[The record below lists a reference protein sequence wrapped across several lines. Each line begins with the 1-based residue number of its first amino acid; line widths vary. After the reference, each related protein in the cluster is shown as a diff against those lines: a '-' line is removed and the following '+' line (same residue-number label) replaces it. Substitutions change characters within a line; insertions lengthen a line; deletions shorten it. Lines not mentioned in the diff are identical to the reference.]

1 MSWLKQLLLN
11 GLYKKTIKSNALSKK
26 RSDSKVLRTVSII
39 LDHRMAVDIIH
50 FNKMGKALNI
60 PISKRN

>member
-39 LDHRMAVDIIH
+39 LDHRMAVDEHTQIKH
-50 FNKMGKALNI
+50 KGFNLL
-60 PISKRN
+60 PI